1 MKQVLYAAFMILLFF
16 PILSTAG
23 TLVIY
28 DNTTALL
35 QESLAFD
42 TPATHIQIST
52 PMSVIPDSL
61 SFLATRI
68 SLEEYTFHPAEKLT
82 EDEILNRSLGKVI
95 HILSNGNYL
104 SGKLLSIENGH
115 FIIRSGV
122 SIYALSRNTF
132 YVNLPDLSNV
142 DQNTYFDVKLREPIK
157 IFPYSYQMNGI
168 SWQALYT
175 LHVLGKSKG
184 LLSAIYSIDNKTDKT
199 FKDVNCILFS
209 GKIYT
214 TKNVGYRSSEKGIG
228 LMKAESISPGLSPKS
243 IGGYYLYPLKE
254 KITLPSNED
263 IYREFMSPR
272 IVKLAKKYI
281 FDFGWNYST
290 HTFVSADMMYII
302 SNDAESGLYPP
313 FPKGQFKIYRKME
326 NTDILLGEV
335 NIDDISRGEEVKLR
349 YGKAYDILAGKWI
362 KEKRKIAK
370 DHYIETIGFTV
381 KNNTDAKVTV
391 EIHDK
396 IPISANVMHVSNN
409 VKYKRMSANECV
421 FFIPVKKKGEFSFTY
436 GVDFSY

>member
-1 MKQVLYAAFMILLFF
+1 MKQVLYVAFTILLFF
-16 PILSTAG
+16 PILSIAG

-28 DNTTALL
+28 DDTALL
-35 QESLAFD
+35 QESLVSDA
-42 TPATHIQIST
+42 PATHIQIST

-61 SFLATRI
+61 SFLATGI
-68 SLEEYTFHPAEKLT
+68 LLEEYTFHPAEKLS

-104 SGKLLSIENGH
+104 AGKLLSIEGGH

-122 SIYALSRNTF
+122 SVYVLPRSTF
-132 YVNLPDLSNV
+132 YVNLPDISNV
-142 DQNTYFDVKLREPIK
+142 DQNAYFDVKLRKPIK
-157 IFPYSYQMNGI
+157 LLPYSYQMNGI

-175 LHVLGKSKG
+175 LHVLDESRG
-184 LLSAIYSIDNKTDKT
+184 LLSAMYSIDNKTDKT

-214 TKNVGYRSSEKGIG
+214 TKNMGYRPSEKGIG
-228 LMKAESISPGLSPKS
+228 IMKTESISPGLSPKG
-243 IGGYYLYPLKE
+243 IGGYYLYPLE
-254 KITLPSNED
+254 GKITLPSNEN

-272 IVKLAKKYI
+272 IVKLAKKYT
-281 FDFGWNYST
+281 FDFGWDYDT
-290 HTFVSADMMYII
+290 RTFVNADMTYII
-302 SNDAESGLYPP
+302 SNDEKSGLYLP
-313 FPKGQFKIYRKME
+313 FPKGQFKIYRKMK

-362 KEKRKIAK
+362 KEKRKITK
-370 DHYIETIGFTV
+370 NHYMETIGFTV
-381 KNNTDAKVTV
+381 KNNTNAKVTV

-396 IPISANVMHVSNN
+396 IPLSANIMHVSNN
-409 VKYKRMSANECV
+409 VKYKRASANECV
-421 FFIPVKKKGEFSFTY
+421 FFIPVKEKGEFSFTY